1 MERCDTCQYVEGLF
15 DSHSASLRNCF
26 LSPKGGM
33 KSIRKVC
40 QLIEV

>member
-15 DSHSASLRNCF
+15 DSHSARNCL